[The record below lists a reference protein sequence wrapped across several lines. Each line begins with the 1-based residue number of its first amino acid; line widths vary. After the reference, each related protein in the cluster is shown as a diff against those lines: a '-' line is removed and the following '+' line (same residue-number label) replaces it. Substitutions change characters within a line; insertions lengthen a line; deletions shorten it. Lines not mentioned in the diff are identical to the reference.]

1 MNYQNRITIHSLTR
15 SFKDRVNVIYSP
27 IQITNVFDRSKVIDS
42 QGLWDT
48 GATNSCITK
57 EHAEQLG
64 LPIISKVTVSGVS
77 GVHEANVYIVNLTL
91 NNKSISVDIQVTEC
105 AALSADKK
113 VGMLIGMD
121 VISMGDFTISNHNNK
136 TTMTFRVPSVAT
148 TDYVKLHNN
157 MSPKKNMPK
166 TGRNEDCPC
175 GSAKKYKNCCGK
187 NK

>member
-1 MNYQNRITIHSLTR
+1 MNNQNRITVHSL
-15 SFKDRVNVIYSP
+15 SNYFVSKMNVIYSE
-27 IQITNVFDRSKVIDS
+27 IQITNVFDVSKEIKS
-42 QGLWDT
+42 IGLWDT

-64 LPIISKVTVSGVS
+64 LHTISKATVSGVF
-77 GVHEANVYIVNLTL
+77 GPQEANVYAVRVTL
-91 NNKSISVDIQVTEC
+91 NNKSISVNVQVTEC
-105 AALSADKK
+105 EALSADKK

-121 VISMGDFTISNHNNK
+121 IISMGDFSISNHNNK

-157 MSPKKNMPK
+157 ISPNKSMSK

-175 GSAKKYKNCCGK
+175 GSTKKYKNCCGR